1 MVSRAPFGQNG
12 NRLVALFNW
21 GTQVGFEIEG
31 VYFVVVTVL
40 LLFAR
45 GHTTLNGSGKVGI
58 IILAV
63 AVQAALP
70 LLGHATIS
78 KIFRYMAYVFIVFF
92 VVLAVFVFQRV
103 HLSTF
108 HVHPATLAVWTT
120 ALVLLTSVGGLG
132 WTENGNDYS
141 RYLPRSTPGYKT
153 FWAAALGGAIPSIL
167 LEILGVLAYT
177 VTTKT
182 VGPAELPIPQTFA
195 SWFVVPFL
203 IFAILQL
210 LAINTVDLYSSGVTL
225 QALGVPVKRWGAVI
239 IDSVVCG
246 VVVGIIVFHGNFYA
260 DFAGFLLY
268 IIVWLS
274 AWFGVFITDYVLR
287 RRRYDPASLAAERGG
302 LYWRNG
308 GVHWPAIIALAAG
321 MVAALMWINAAYDV
335 PSYTGPISNHFP
347 GLAGGDFSWA
357 LGIIVSSLV
366 YWALA
371 ARGVRKEA
379 DATPD
384 PSGLTAAAPEAEARP
399 RDDRDP
405 PTRSSPGCPRPS
417 CTCTSRAPSNGRSAR
432 NWRCGTAC
440 RYRTCRRS
448 TTSPRSW
455 SGTTRACRCC
465 WSRPISTT
473 SPWRTSARRGR
484 RTWSTRRCSS
494 IRRRTPAGACR
505 SRPSSAG
512 STGPGATRFDQ
523 LGLRAQLIM
532 CFLRD
537 LPADSAMET
546 LAQSLPYADKIV
558 GVGLDSDEWG
568 NPPLKFAGVF
578 ARARAEGYR
587 LTMHCDVDQE
597 DAVGHIWQCVDEIG
611 VERIDHG
618 VNCLEDAALV
628 ARLAADRIGL
638 TVCPVSNGWV
648 TDSMKVPELAAM
660 LDKTLL
666 ATVNSDDPA
675 YFEAYVNENFAAVA
689 ADGGLTTDHLTQLA
703 RNSFEIAWL
712 RRRRARGLPRPDRLL
727 RRRRA
732 ERPRVTTRPLA
743 CGVVSACE
751 IGCVALHRP
760 TPASCLGPRTAGTL
774 RVKPSRSVVSLTR
787 IMPTPLAVSTQLPPL
802 APL

>member
-1 MVSRAPFGQNG
+1 MSTESENGEIAVRPVTDTGDEYAAFKIEQRGIDLIPDAEKKMKPTGLFWLWAGGVFNVEFLFYGTLIMTFGLSVPQAIAAILVGNLTYAFLGFASLQGPKTGTTAFMVSRAPFGQNG

-31 VYFVVVTVL
+31 IYFVVVTVL

-63 AVQAALP
+63 AIQAALP

-78 KIFRYMAYVFIVFF
+78 KIFRYMAYIFIVFF

-103 HLSTF
+103 HLSAY

-321 MVAALMWINAAYDV
+321 MVAAVMWINAAYDV

-371 ARGVRKEA
+371 ARGVRNEA
-379 DATPD
+379 DATPAPAERGGGD
-384 PSGLTAAAPEAEARP
+384 GGRVMTATDAFIARLPKAELHLHIEGTLERSLCAELAVRNGLAAPDGAAVPRPHLVPGRLLREHAGAVRRGRLLRP
-399 RDDRDP
+399 RDGVLPQGALAERGVRGGVLRP
-405 PTRSSPGCPRPS
+405 PGAHQPRGAVRGRHRRPRPGPP
-417 CTCTSRAPSNGRSAR
+417 RRLRSA
-432 NWRCGTAC
+432 GAA
-440 RYRTCRRS
+440 
-448 TTSPRSW
+448 
-455 SGTTRACRCC
+455 RA
-465 WSRPISTT
+465 
-473 SPWRTSARRGR
+473 A
-484 RTWSTRRCSS
+484 
-494 IRRRTPAGACR
+494 
-505 SRPSSAG
+505 
-512 STGPGATRFDQ
+512 DHV
-523 LGLRAQLIM
+523 
-532 CFLRD
+532 
-537 LPADSAMET
+537 LPARPDGR
-546 LAQSLPYADKIV
+546 LGD
-558 GVGLDSDEWG
+558 GD
-568 NPPLKFAGVF
+568 AG
-578 ARARAEGYR
+578 
-587 LTMHCDVDQE
+587 
-597 DAVGHIWQCVDEIG
+597 
-611 VERIDHG
+611 
-618 VNCLEDAALV
+618 
-628 ARLAADRIGL
+628 
-638 TVCPVSNGWV
+638 
-648 TDSMKVPELAAM
+648 
-660 LDKTLL
+660 
-666 ATVNSDDPA
+666 
-675 YFEAYVNENFAAVA
+675 AVA
-689 ADGGLTTDHLTQLA
+689 ALRGQDRRGG
-703 RNSFEIAWL
+703 
-712 RRRRARGLPRPDRLL
+712 P
-727 RRRRA
+727 
-732 ERPRVTTRPLA
+732 
-743 CGVVSACE
+743 
-751 IGCVALHRP
+751 
-760 TPASCLGPRTAGTL
+760 
-774 RVKPSRSVVSLTR
+774 
-787 IMPTPLAVSTQLPPL
+787 
-802 APL
+802 